1 MSAAKAVA
9 RLPPLPT
16 VRDLVRLYRLRAL
29 RQLSQNF
36 LMDQRL
42 IDKIV
47 KVAGRIKDGQVCEV
61 GPGPGGITRSILN
74 RAPERLLVIEKDQ
87 RFLPTLELLT
97 EACENRLEVIIG
109 DVMGF
114 NMQKCFPEDFRKD
127 WVDEQPNVHLIGNLP
142 FSVSTPLIIKWL
154 EAISERRSAWSYGR
168 VGMTLTF
175 QKEVAER
182 MVAPVTTSQRC
193 RLSIMCQN
201 WCDVRHAFTIPGK
214 AFVPKP
220 DVDVGVVHF
229 IPKIEPI
236 IPLPFKL
243 VEKVVRSIFSFR
255 QKYSIRGAET
265 LFPMGMREE
274 FGMKMYSLADINPHT
289 QPFHLTMNEFGRLCT
304 VYEEFCRQDPRLYKY
319 NPRARKVPQFEE
331 IDDVEQELDT
341 DRT

>member
-1 MSAAKAVA
+1 MSAAKVVA

-47 KVAGRIKDGQVCEV
+47 KVAGRIKCGQVCEV
-61 GPGPGGITRSILN
+61 GPGPGGITRAILN
-74 RAPERLLVIEKDQ
+74 RAPERLVVIEKDH
-87 RFLPTLELLT
+87 RFLPTLEAK
-97 EACENRLEVIIG
+97 ACENRMEVIIG

-114 NMQKCFPEDFRKD
+114 NMEKCFPEDFRKE

-229 IPKIEPI
+229 IPKVEPI

-255 QKYSIRGAET
+255 QKYSIRGAE
-265 LFPMGMREE
+265 
-274 FGMKMYSLADINPHT
+274 
-289 QPFHLTMNEFGRLCT
+289 
-304 VYEEFCRQDPRLYKY
+304 
-319 NPRARKVPQFEE
+319 
-331 IDDVEQELDT
+331 
-341 DRT
+341 